1 MINSLQKIYDDAIEH
16 TKASSLLI
24 YDNKSNLLLG
34 EPNDISFNI
43 RSIAKTVM
51 AIAYGI
57 LIENSN
63 GKYNLD
69 TFIYPY
75 LENELT
81 ITNTK
86 NLEYLKKIKV
96 KHLLNHTMGYDK
108 PLLTSKDLINIDEDK
123 LLNYALN
130 FPIKYRPG
138 EHFKYSNVGHYV
150 LSCLMDNILHDG
162 TYDFINKNLFEK
174 IGITNPR
181 WDLYGS
187 HLAGATKLHLSDL
200 DLLKI
205 GKIILDKGKFEG
217 IKLVSSKYIDM
228 MCTPIIKGSRYS
240 KHKYLSENN
249 YGLGIWISNEDIIF
263 ASGTGGQ
270 VISIL
275 PKENIIIITTNQGDE
290 GFASSIKEDVENIIN
305 SIKGE

>member
-1 MINSLQKIYDDAIEH
+1 MINCLQKIYDDAIEH
-16 TKASSLLI
+16 TKANSLLI

-108 PLLTSKDLINIDEDK
+108 PLLMSKDLINIDEDK

-138 EHFKYSNVGHYV
+138 EHFKYSNVGYYI

-181 WDLYGS
+181 WDLYGF

-205 GKIILDKGKFEG
+205 GKIVLDKGKFEG

-263 ASGTGGQ
+263 ASGTGG
-270 VISIL
+270 
-275 PKENIIIITTNQGDE
+275 
-290 GFASSIKEDVENIIN
+290 
-305 SIKGE
+305 